1 MRALLRI
8 AQPIG
13 CRVQEGVQ
21 GLLHATS
28 YHPVEV
34 ILDPLVVDRDDI
46 VSGLGVVS
54 FMAAP
59 SLRLLWLRLATSSS
73 ARFGAASPYL
83 FV

>member
-34 ILDPLVVDRDDI
+34 ILDPLVVDRDK
-46 VSGLGVVS
+46 
-54 FMAAP
+54 
-59 SLRLLWLRLATSSS
+59 RCS
-73 ARFGAASPYL
+73 ADS
-83 FV
+83 V

>member
-21 GLLHATS
+21 GLLQATS

-34 ILDPLVVDRDDI
+34 ILDPLVVDRDE
-46 VSGLGVVS
+46 
-54 FMAAP
+54 
-59 SLRLLWLRLATSSS
+59 RCS
-73 ARFGAASPYL
+73 ADS
-83 FV
+83 V